1 MTGKELQKEL
11 TWEFPHIG
19 RKEPGQVE
27 QAAGFCEGY
36 KTFLNQGTTER
47 ECVKLAVDMLKEAGY
62 QAFEEGK
69 KYHSGEKV

>member
-1 MTGKELQKEL
+1 MPLNQWWTFKKKGEMKMTGKELQKEL

-36 KTFLNQGTTER
+36 KT
-47 ECVKLAVDMLKEAGY
+47 
-62 QAFEEGK
+62 
-69 KYHSGEKV
+69 